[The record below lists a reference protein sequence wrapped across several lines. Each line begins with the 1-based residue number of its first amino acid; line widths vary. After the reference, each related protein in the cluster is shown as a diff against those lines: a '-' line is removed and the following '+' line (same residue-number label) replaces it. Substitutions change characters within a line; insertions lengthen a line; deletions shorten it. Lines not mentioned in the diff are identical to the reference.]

1 MATIIDVAKLAGVS
15 QGTASNV
22 LNGKGNVS
30 SEKIRAVEEA
40 ARRLGYTINE
50 RARIL
55 RKGSGNII
63 CVIIPSME
71 NRNYRDFYY
80 CLKNYA
86 EVRGF
91 IVELLVTNNN
101 RKSEYDMLQRAKAVM
116 AFGVAAVTCMN
127 QEECRE
133 AYAGFENLCF
143 VERHG
148 AEHYPYFGFDYELA
162 GKRIAE
168 KVISEDFHRI
178 AVITDSM
185 RFSNEHD
192 FSRGLCSRFRG
203 GKVKYTHITTD
214 NRRVSHSMIDL
225 LMKEEDYDAVV
236 TSNIR
241 FAEKIRHVV
250 ENFSLEQPIPIF
262 TLSSVT
268 SLPEQEYRQYELNY
282 GLLGRAVAETLIGE
296 SGEKQAQ
303 PEQLFENDGFR
314 LWNQMECGSRPVKQ
328 LRILTIDSPET
339 MILKGL
345 ARLYTKETGT
355 QILFDVYAYDDIYE
369 QFLKAEKKDAYDIF
383 RLDVT
388 WLSWLAERI
397 LVPLDEIDADI
408 GSCYQE
414 YIPSLIK
421 KYSVVHGRAYA
432 LPVTPSTQLLF
443 YRKDLFEN
451 TAVRR
456 LYSETYHSELKVPK
470 SFTEYNQ
477 IAEFFAENEHLE
489 QNYYSNL
496 TLGNL
501 GVTATEFLTRLFSHK
516 KHLYEKDGRVVIND
530 QAGIQALEELV
541 TAKRYSDKKV
551 VRWWTT
557 SAKDFAE
564 GKLAMMINFS
574 NYASEILG
582 AGSRVV
588 GNIGVAMVPGRN
600 PIYGGGTIGI
610 SKNSSCKQDALAFI
624 KWLTSD
630 PVASGMAALGSVS
643 PSIKT
648 YSKYHIIDV
657 FPWLELSK
665 DCFGKSHTQRIPADS
680 DKTFNETKFLN
691 ILGMAVENVL
701 MGFLPVEESLNR
713 AQQLVDEEINTAV

>member
-63 CVIIPSME
+63 CVIVPSME

-148 AEHYPYFGFDYELA
+148 AEQHPYFGFDYELA

-268 SLPEQEYRQYELNY
+268 SLPEQDYRKYELNY
-282 GLLGRAVAETLIGE
+282 GLLGRAVAETLIAE
-296 SGEKQAQ
+296 SSEKQTQ
-303 PEQLFENDGFR
+303 PEQLFENGGFR
-314 LWNQMECGSRPVKQ
+314 LWNQMECGSRPVNSCAS
-328 LRILTIDSPET
+328 LRLT
-339 MILKGL
+339 
-345 ARLYTKETGT
+345 A
-355 QILFDVYAYDDIYE
+355 
-369 QFLKAEKKDAYDIF
+369 
-383 RLDVT
+383 
-388 WLSWLAERI
+388 
-397 LVPLDEIDADI
+397 
-408 GSCYQE
+408 
-414 YIPSLIK
+414 
-421 KYSVVHGRAYA
+421 
-432 LPVTPSTQLLF
+432 
-443 YRKDLFEN
+443 
-451 TAVRR
+451 RR
-456 LYSETYHSELKVPK
+456 L
-470 SFTEYNQ
+470 
-477 IAEFFAENEHLE
+477 
-489 QNYYSNL
+489 
-496 TLGNL
+496 
-501 GVTATEFLTRLFSHK
+501 
-516 KHLYEKDGRVVIND
+516 
-530 QAGIQALEELV
+530 
-541 TAKRYSDKKV
+541 
-551 VRWWTT
+551 
-557 SAKDFAE
+557 
-564 GKLAMMINFS
+564 
-574 NYASEILG
+574 
-582 AGSRVV
+582 
-588 GNIGVAMVPGRN
+588 
-600 PIYGGGTIGI
+600 
-610 SKNSSCKQDALAFI
+610 
-624 KWLTSD
+624 
-630 PVASGMAALGSVS
+630 
-643 PSIKT
+643 
-648 YSKYHIIDV
+648 
-657 FPWLELSK
+657 
-665 DCFGKSHTQRIPADS
+665 
-680 DKTFNETKFLN
+680 
-691 ILGMAVENVL
+691 
-701 MGFLPVEESLNR
+701 
-713 AQQLVDEEINTAV
+713 